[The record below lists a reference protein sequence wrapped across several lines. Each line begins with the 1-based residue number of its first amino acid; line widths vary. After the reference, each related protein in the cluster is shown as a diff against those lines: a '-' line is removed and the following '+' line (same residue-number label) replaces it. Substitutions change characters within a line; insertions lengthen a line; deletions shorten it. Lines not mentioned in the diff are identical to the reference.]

1 MGGGNVKS
9 QFSLM
14 VICYI
19 ANRAQRIVFR
29 KVVEY
34 NQTHTKFKLAIM
46 DYLINRGEMWNKNY
60 S

>member
-1 MGGGNVKS
+1 MGEDVKS
-9 QFSLM
+9 QFSLA

-19 ANRAQRIVFR
+19 ANGAQRIVFR
-29 KVVEY
+29 KAVEY

-46 DYLINRGEMWNKNY
+46 DCLFNRGEMWNKNY